1 MENYSY
7 KKISEL
13 QVRDSKVHVFGV
25 VTLHRPPSKSH
36 GTDFSCTVEIMDET
50 CRGEPLTCVLFH
62 PKIERLP
69 QQCAVGDII
78 CLHRMNMKEYNGR
91 LQGNCLRYGSSA
103 TFDGRPE
110 ATVEPRSGAGPHV
123 FTEEE
128 KQRVSQLKQ
137 WAAANYMSSTE
148 PARG

>member
-1 MENYSY
+1 
-7 KKISEL
+7 
-13 QVRDSKVHVFGV
+13 
-25 VTLHRPPSKSH
+25 
-36 GTDFSCTVEIMDET
+36 
-50 CRGEPLTCVLFH
+50 
-62 PKIERLP
+62 
-69 QQCAVGDII
+69 
-78 CLHRMNMKEYNGR
+78 MNMKEYNGR
-91 LQGNCLRYGSSA
+91 LQGNCLRYGSSV

-137 WAAANYMSSTE
+137 WAAANSLWAAANSLWAAANSLSSTE